1 MNRDSADNSCPE
13 IKGMTSDEIA
23 ARLEPLGA
31 DARTAR
37 RIQGSLF
44 RTGEFPRSL
53 PEVSDKLL
61 AEASRLFS
69 VSALECA
76 EKAVSQEDGF
86 VRYLFRAPDGVVFE
100 TVRIP
105 LLHKPGDE
113 KYIVCVSSQSGC
125 AMGCT
130 FCATG
135 SLGFTRDLEAWEV
148 VDQVMKVRAD
158 SRHPVRGVVFM
169 GMGEPMLNY
178 DSVMRAAQIMTEP
191 SALAISA
198 KTITVSTAGV
208 VPGIRRFT
216 AERRPYKLIVSLSG
230 AASAKREKLIPAE
243 RKYPLPDI
251 VAALREY
258 HDVSHE
264 RVTLAWTMVS
274 GFNCAE
280 PDAIELAELLKGL
293 PVKIDLIDVND
304 PSGKMRPPSDEE
316 RNTFLDHL
324 RHHLGMPVAR
334 RYSGGKDIAA
344 ACGMLAGGALR
355 T

>member
-1 MNRDSADNSCPE
+1 MNQEPSDCRLPE
-13 IKGMTSDEIA
+13 IKGMTSGEIA
-23 ARLEPLGA
+23 GLLETIGA
-31 DARTAR
+31 DVRTAR
-37 RIQGSLF
+37 RIQGALF

-53 PEVSDKLL
+53 PEVSGRLL
-61 AEASRLFS
+61 DEAARLF
-69 VSALECA
+69 ALSSLERI

-86 VRYLFRAPDGVVFE
+86 VRYLFRAPDGAVFE

-135 SLGFTRDLEAWEV
+135 ALGFTRDLEAWEI

-178 DSVMRAAQIMTEP
+178 DSVMHAAQIMTEP
-191 SALAISA
+191 SALAISS

-216 AERRPYKLIVSLSG
+216 AERRPYKLIVSLS
-230 AASAKREKLIPAE
+230 AATSGKREKLIPAE
-243 RKYPLPDI
+243 RKYPLSDI
-251 VAALREY
+251 IAALREY
-258 HDVSHE
+258 HEATHE

-280 PDAIELAELLKGL
+280 SDAAELSELLKGL

-304 PSGKMRPPSDEE
+304 PSGKMVPPSDEE
-316 RNTFLDHL
+316 RNAFLDHL

-344 ACGMLAGGALR
+344 ACGMLAGGSLR

>member
-1 MNRDSADNSCPE
+1 MNKDFPDSRHPE

-23 ARLEPLGA
+23 AHLETVGA

-37 RIQGSLF
+37 RIQGAIF

-53 PEVSDKLL
+53 PEVSDRLL
-61 AEASRLFS
+61 SEASKLFCVLS
-69 VSALECA
+69 LECI

-100 TVRIP
+100 AVRIP

-125 AMGCT
+125 AMGCA

-135 SLGFTRDLEAWEV
+135 ALGFIRDLEAWEI

-158 SRHPVRGVVFM
+158 SQHPVRGVVFM

-178 DSVMRAAQIMTEP
+178 ERVMRAAQIMTEP

-198 KTITVSTAGV
+198 KTITISTAGV

-216 AERRPYKLIVSLSG
+216 AERKPYKLIVSLSA
-230 AASAKREKLIPAE
+230 AASGKRERLIPAE
-243 RKYPLPDI
+243 RKYPLADI

-258 HDVSHE
+258 HDITHE

-280 PDAIELAELLKGL
+280 SDAVELAELLKGL
-293 PVKIDLIDVND
+293 PVKMDLIDVND
-304 PSGKMRPPSDEE
+304 PSGRMRPPSDDE
-316 RNTFLDHL
+316 RNQFLDHL

-334 RYSGGKDIAA
+334 RYSGGKDIGA
-344 ACGMLAGGALR
+344 ACGMLAGGSLR

>member
-1 MNRDSADNSCPE
+1 MNKDFPESRQPE

-23 ARLEPLGA
+23 ARLEPIGA

-37 RIQGSLF
+37 RIQGAIF
-44 RTGEFPRSL
+44 RTGKFPRSL
-53 PEVSDKLL
+53 PEISDRLL
-61 AEASRLFS
+61 SEASRLFS
-69 VSALECA
+69 VSSLECA

-86 VRYLFRAPDGVVFE
+86 VRYLFRAPDGAVFE

-105 LLHKPGDE
+105 LLHKPGEE

-135 SLGFTRDLEAWEV
+135 ALGFTRDLGAWEI
-148 VDQVMKVRAD
+148 VDQVMKVRSD
-158 SRHPVRGVVFM
+158 SDHPVRGVVFM

-178 DSVMRAAQIMTEP
+178 ENVMRAAEIMTEP
-191 SALAISA
+191 SALAISS
-198 KTITVSTAGV
+198 KTITISTAGV

-230 AASAKREKLIPAE
+230 ATSEKREKLIPAE

-258 HDVSHE
+258 HACTHE

-274 GFNCAE
+274 GFNCAQS
-280 PDAIELAELLKGL
+280 DAAELAELLEGL
-293 PVKIDLIDVND
+293 PVKMDLIDVND
-304 PSGKMRPPSDEE
+304 PSGRMRPPADEE
-316 RNTFLDHL
+316 RNSFLDHL
-324 RHHLGMPVAR
+324 RHHLGMPVVR

-344 ACGMLAGGALR
+344 ACGMLAGGQLR